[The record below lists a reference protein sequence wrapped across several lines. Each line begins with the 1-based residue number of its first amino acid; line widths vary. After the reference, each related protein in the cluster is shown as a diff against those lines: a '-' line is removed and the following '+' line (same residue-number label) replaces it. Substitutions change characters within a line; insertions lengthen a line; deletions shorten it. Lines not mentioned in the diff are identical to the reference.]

1 MDLHNGTLTVV
12 VVSNYT
18 LQATLAQAAL
28 QHPTAAAVL
37 QTGSAALKEG
47 NTAEAE
53 PTAPLALSGIGVRI
67 IVFKQGYMNIP
78 IETLGFTL
86 TGSIAIPVP
95 TPAIY
100 YADVAFRLLQ
110 ERHLNPQLARL
121 WPVSTASRRA
131 FVGHRHIRCSCH
143 IIPKYC
149 ADGRRGSQYLVNRYT
164 SADSLMPS
172 GDGYGKCAEPRVHD
186 SELRLYSNLL
196 TTPGDNPQHRPL
208 LATVPKGSCAQT
220 LPAKAHP
227 SRRGRAQQPHTA
239 LAQRLAMPN
248 QPENPH
254 ATRSATRSGPASLLS
269 FSALAADL
277 PPSFSIA
284 ALLRH
289 AAELDHDAHLED
301 GSLSNERKREAG
313 SEANVACPPSPGCD
327 DRVPRP
333 RSPEASTSNAP
344 ERRHRLSLRERARKS
359 KKRRKASAPPA
370 SKSEPAAP
378 SAPGEGS
385 KKTKKN
391 KARKNA
397 KQKADREQEILQHG
411 HQARPAAYKKY
422 VSSAKPVPI
431 TVDLDLDSLP
441 ASSCGYQA
449 KPKGSTKA
457 TVLSLSSLLEEGY
470 TVEAWDGMANKI
482 LVDPITSKIFAACVG
497 RPADE
502 SFDKAVDD
510 AFEAMEHVRAVCGFD
525 LDDWL
530 HRRGH
535 FPAFNVGVSYG
546 QGQRAA
552 QNLDIDEKYRKVLQ
566 ELIKNP
572 AIVRLAHYASGTLP
586 IPY

>member
-28 QHPTAAAVL
+28 QHP
-37 QTGSAALKEG
+37 TGSAALKEG

-227 SRRGRAQQPHTA
+227 SLMSARAPISGNAFRRKLTYTQGRGRAQQPV
-239 LAQRLAMPN
+239 R
-248 QPENPH
+248 PH
-254 ATRSATRSGPASLLS
+254 
-269 FSALAADL
+269 ALAADL

-470 TVEAWDGMANKI
+470 TVEAWDGMLRNMLSHPSRANKI

-572 AIVRLAHYASGTLP
+572 AIVRLAHYAS
-586 IPY
+586 